1 MILCFRFCWKENQK
15 QWWLYPRHRPG
26 QQSFLVRNLNEE
38 VRQWNAWRVWL
49 GVTGGGWNWIPRD
62 PVRNKYMDYTDN
74 NLEGKAYNVADYRD
88 TNVCFVIFVLWVFFF
103 LLLLNIKKNE
113 SWFLISSLITSPLQE
128 HKIFYSCSLK
138 KKLKDGGS
146 SAKVGEGLEDL
157 R

>member
-1 MILCFRFCWKENQK
+1 MCVL
-15 QWWLYPRHRPG
+15 
-26 QQSFLVRNLNEE
+26 SFLFF
-38 VRQWNAWRVWL
+38 
-49 GVTGGGWNWIPRD
+49 G
-62 PVRNKYMDYTDN
+62 
-74 NLEGKAYNVADYRD
+74 
-88 TNVCFVIFVLWVFFF
+88 FFFF

>member
-15 QWWLYPRHRPG
+15 QRWLYPRHRPG

-103 LLLLNIKKNE
+103 FAAIE
-113 SWFLISSLITSPLQE
+113 
-128 HKIFYSCSLK
+128 Y
-138 KKLKDGGS
+138 
-146 SAKVGEGLEDL
+146 
-157 R
+157 